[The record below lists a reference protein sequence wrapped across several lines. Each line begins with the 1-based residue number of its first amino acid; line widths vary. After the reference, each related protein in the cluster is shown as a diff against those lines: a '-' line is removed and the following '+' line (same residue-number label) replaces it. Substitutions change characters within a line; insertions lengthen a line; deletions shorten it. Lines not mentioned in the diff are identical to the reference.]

1 MRPICFIILELPE
14 ALAEG
19 FTGCAILPRLR
30 RGAPWGRVAGC
41 SHCAHWMALSWAWG
55 LRSQLFRWAFNRDAT
70 CSREEAIVRK
80 KTLEW

>member
-1 MRPICFIILELPE
+1 
-14 ALAEG
+14 
-19 FTGCAILPRLR
+19 
-30 RGAPWGRVAGC
+30 
-41 SHCAHWMALSWAWG
+41 MALSWAWG